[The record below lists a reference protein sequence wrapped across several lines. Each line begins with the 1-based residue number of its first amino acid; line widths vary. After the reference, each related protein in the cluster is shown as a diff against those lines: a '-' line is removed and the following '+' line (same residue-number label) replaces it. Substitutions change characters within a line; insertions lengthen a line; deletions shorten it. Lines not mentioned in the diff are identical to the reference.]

1 MRMIDI
7 QCARCG
13 AMLRVNAELPGC
25 MCQYCGNQIVL
36 NWNAPAQMQRG
47 GNPAQFNSA
56 QFNPSQQNPM
66 HGSDA
71 QSGFAQSNPA
81 QTNAMPTINH
91 PPTQQ
96 DDMHKVEH
104 YKKALKMNI
113 IICLLAFVARFIF
126 TNNIIISFVIVV
138 FLFALCL
145 KDAIDVMK
153 HKKMLER
160 NGVQGGNIVGLLVL
174 VIVDLVL
181 WCPFIVWQFFYI
193 MRG

>member
-1 MRMIDI
+1 MRLIDI

-47 GNPAQFNSA
+47 GNPAQYNPA
-56 QFNPSQQNPM
+56 QFNPAQPNPM
-66 HGSDA
+66 QGSDE
-71 QSGFAQSNPA
+71 QSGFAQA
-81 QTNAMPTINH
+81 NAMQPMNQ
-91 PPTQQ
+91 PPAQQ

-104 YKKALKMNI
+104 YKKALKMNT

-160 NGVQGGNIVGLLVL
+160 NGVQSGNIVGLLVL

-181 WCPFIVWQFFYI
+181 WCPFIVWQFFDI